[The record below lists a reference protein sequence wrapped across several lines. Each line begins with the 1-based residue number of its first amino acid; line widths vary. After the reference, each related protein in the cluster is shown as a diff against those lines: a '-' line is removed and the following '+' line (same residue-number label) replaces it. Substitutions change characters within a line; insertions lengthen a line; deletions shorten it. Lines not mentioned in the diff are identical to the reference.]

1 MKIKF
6 LPLILLPFLFSACG
20 NQSHG
25 QEKIELNNG
34 QKWAVNEEMKPH
46 IEQGYVI
53 LTTYLSEGGTDNEK
67 LAKDLQEQNSKLI
80 RSCTMDGKSHDELHK
95 WLHPHLELVKE
106 LSKAKTPDEVSEVT
120 DKLEASYDLYVQYFE

>member
-6 LPLILLPFLFSACG
+6 LPFLFLTILFAACG
-20 NQSHG
+20 DHSHG
-25 QEKIELNNG
+25 QEKIELNSG

-46 IEQGYVI
+46 IEQGRVV
-53 LTTYLSEGGTDNEK
+53 LNTYLTEGATDHEK

-80 RSCTMDGKSHDELHK
+80 RSCTMDGKAHDELHK

-106 LSKAKTPDEVSEVT
+106 LRDAETDAEVTEVT
-120 DKLEASYDLYVQYFE
+120 DKLKSSYDLYDTYFE